1 MMRELDIRF
10 RILRNGAD
18 FGELYA
24 LDGSSP
30 TLRMSET
37 GEIKMSLSGDFVL
50 PDEIDWLSDEIRPE
64 LWIDGVRHPLGIYL
78 PATVQEKITNEARGV
93 SVEAY
98 DRCWIVRD
106 TYLEDPLYLAAGTQ
120 YLTAIENL
128 LVASGISTAAITP
141 TAITLPEAREGW
153 EVGTSYLEIVNQLL
167 SEINYKPLW
176 FNNAGLA
183 VLEPVRE
190 PSVQNLSHTLDGSN
204 VQSLLLPT
212 MNRQTDIYSAP
223 NVFICVCSN
232 PDKDSA
238 MVATAENVNPQS
250 PLSTVRRGRR
260 ICRRVQVENVASQ
273 EELEAYAARLCNES
287 LIGGEQITVQTALL
301 PDFGVGDITALNYH
315 GTTGLCLERAW
326 TMVLSPTGGTMTHQ
340 LEKVVFN
347 FG

>member
-1 MMRELDIRF
+1 MIRELDIRF
-10 RILRNGAD
+10 RILRDGAD

-24 LDGSSP
+24 LDGSAP
-30 TLRMSET
+30 TLRMSEN
-37 GEIKMSLSGDFVL
+37 GEIKMSLSGDFAM
-50 PDEIDWLSDEIRPE
+50 PDEIDWLRDEIRPE
-64 LWIDGVRHPLGIYL
+64 LWIDGVRHSLGIYL
-78 PATVQEKITNEARGV
+78 PATVQDKFNDERRGV

-106 TYLEDPLYLAAGTQ
+106 TYLEEPLYLPAGTQ

-153 EVGTSYLEIVNQLL
+153 DVGTSCLAIINQLL
-167 SEINYKPLW
+167 SEINYKTLW
-176 FNNAGLA
+176 FNADGLA

-204 VQSLLLPT
+204 VQSLLLPN
-212 MNRQTDIYSAP
+212 MNRQTDVYSAP

-232 PDKDSA
+232 PDKDGA

-250 PLSTVRRGRR
+250 PLSIVRRGRR
-260 ICRRVQVENVASQ
+260 ICTLVQVENVASQ
-273 EELEAYAARLCNES
+273 AELEAYATRLCNES
-287 LIGGEQITVQTALL
+287 LFGGEQITVQTALL
-301 PDFGVGDITALNYH
+301 PGFGVGDITALNYRD
-315 GTTGLCLERAW
+315 TTGLCLERSW
-326 TMVLSPTGGTMTHQ
+326 SMVLSPTGGTMTHQ
-340 LEKVVFN
+340 LEKVVYN